1 MFINNSSG
9 WIFGSG
15 EGCDNDLISFWQ
27 LVIVLADILKK
38 SAVETRELVLHIFDE
53 VVGEAIQH

>member
-9 WIFGSG
+9 WIFSSG
-15 EGCDNDLISFWQ
+15 EACDNDLISFWQ

-53 VVGEAIQH
+53 VIGEAIQH